1 MDTWI
6 GYIRREIETGKALH
20 TAFTVHRMHSEL
32 TLYTGGHPSSGNNS
46 ETVHPASESSV
57 QETQPERGKR
67 GGRDR
72 ARFGTEHRTTETR
85 IKGSSTKVTRV
96 VQLVLRPHSR
106 PSAFSAPDSHA

>member
-20 TAFTVHRMHSEL
+20 TAFTVHRNAMQRNSL
-32 TLYTGGHPSSGNNS
+32 STLLVTRSGGNNS

-85 IKGSSTKVTRV
+85 IQGPSTKVTRV
-96 VQLVLRPHSR
+96 VQLVLSWC
-106 PSAFSAPDSHA
+106 